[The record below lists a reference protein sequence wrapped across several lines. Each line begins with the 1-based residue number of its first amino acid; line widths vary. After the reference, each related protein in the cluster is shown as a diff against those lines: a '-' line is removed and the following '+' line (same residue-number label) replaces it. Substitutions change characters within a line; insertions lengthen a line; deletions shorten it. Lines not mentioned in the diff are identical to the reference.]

1 MERERFYDTVYS
13 PARDKDELIR
23 ELSAVMEMAE
33 TINSRL
39 DLDHILSKM
48 SSELA
53 RIIDYD
59 LGCLAIYEKD
69 DNCLY
74 IRHIYRR
81 NGDTSFE
88 GRYVPLDESNVVG
101 WVAIHRK
108 PVLRRDIP
116 SDTRFTEI
124 MKEDHLGSDIVVPL
138 ITKDILI
145 GTLNLG
151 SYERNHFSEFDLEL
165 VNKFS
170 QLTSIAIENSQL
182 IERHRELGEKYRT
195 LMSHSSDVIMLID
208 YTGAIVECNDVVYR
222 QFGYSPEEL
231 IGKSFWFFT
240 TPDRRE
246 LSRSNLAR
254 VLKGE
259 SVVRS
264 ELPYMR
270 RNGEVLY
277 MDVAATLVKIKGHP
291 YVLGV
296 GHDVTERKMLE
307 ERITEQN
314 RELTEVNRKLMQLDR
329 LKSEF
334 LGRISHE
341 LRTPL
346 SIIMAYSDTLI
357 EDSKFEIEKETRREF
372 LQIIDKQSKKL
383 LTAINDLLDLSKV
396 EVSETMLNVTEAC
409 INEMIRLSIKVVESS
424 ARKNG
429 ITIVT
434 DLDESIPVFTFDP
447 QRIRQVCVNLLGNA
461 VKFSPQGGK
470 VTVSSREES
479 GEIIVA
485 VRDEGKGMDPAETRE
500 IFGNFTQLDGGTDRN
515 SDGLGIGLRLVSHYI
530 DLHGG
535 RIWVESARG
544 EGSVFRFALPM
555 SSCLYEDS
563 GSSAASR

>member
-1 MERERFYDTVYS
+1 MEREHFFDTVYS

-33 TINSRL
+33 AMNSRL

-48 SSELA
+48 SGELA

-74 IRHIYRR
+74 IRHVYRP

-88 GRYVPLDESNVVG
+88 GRFVPLEESNIVG
-101 WVAIHRK
+101 WVAINRK
-108 PVLRRDIP
+108 PVLRRDI
-116 SDTRFTEI
+116 SVDNRFSEI
-124 MKEDHLGSDIVVPL
+124 MKEDNLGSDIVVPL
-138 ITKDILI
+138 IAKDLLI

-151 SYERNHFSEFDLEL
+151 SYDKNRFSEFDLEL
-165 VNKFS
+165 VTKFS

-182 IERHRELGEKYRT
+182 IESHRALGEKYRT
-195 LMSHSSDVIMLID
+195 LMSHASDVIMLIN
-208 YTGAIVECNDVVYR
+208 YSGEVVECNDVVYR
-222 QFGYSPEEL
+222 RFGYSPEEM
-231 IGKSFWFFT
+231 IGKNYWLFT
-240 TPDRRE
+240 TPDRRD
-246 LSRSNLAR
+246 LSRTNLAK

-259 SVVRS
+259 SANLIEV
-264 ELPYMR
+264 PYLKK
-270 RNGEVLY
+270 NGEIVY

-291 YVLGV
+291 YILGV
-296 GHDVTERKMLE
+296 GHDVTDRKILE
-307 ERITEQN
+307 ERITVQN

-357 EDSKFEIEKETRREF
+357 EDSGFEIERTMRREF
-372 LQIIDKQSKKL
+372 LEIIDAQSKKL

-396 EVSETMLNVTEAC
+396 EVSDTMLNVTEAS
-409 INEMIRLSIKVVESS
+409 INEMISLSVKMAEPA
-424 ARKNG
+424 ARKSG

-434 DLDESIPVFTFDP
+434 ELDDSIPIAAFDP

-461 VKFSPQGGK
+461 VKFSDPGGK
-470 VTVSSREES
+470 VTVSSVCGN
-479 GEIIVA
+479 GEIIVS
-485 VRDEGKGMDPAETRE
+485 VRDEGPGLDPEETRE
-500 IFGNFTQLDGGTDRN
+500 IFENFTQVDGGTDRSRN
-515 SDGLGIGLRLVSHYI
+515 GLGIGLRLVNHYI
-530 DLHGG
+530 TLHRG
-535 RIWVESARG
+535 RIWVESKKG

-555 SSCLYEDS
+555 SNCLSDKVKIS
-563 GSSAASR
+563 Q